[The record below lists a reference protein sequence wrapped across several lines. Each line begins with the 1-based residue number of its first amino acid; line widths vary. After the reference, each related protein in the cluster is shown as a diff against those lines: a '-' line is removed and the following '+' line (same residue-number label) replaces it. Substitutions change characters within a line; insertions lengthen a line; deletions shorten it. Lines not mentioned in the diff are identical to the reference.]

1 MYRNLHRAVPVHGQL
16 RLSRLRIFF
25 LSNEWQCLI
34 CVHTWSCNQNQ
45 SKAAVQF
52 TVWMV
57 SRVGFV
63 MKFHLGYMD
72 ASCAVI
78 RPSVSP
84 QVCTS
89 AARGVHSSLCWSS
102 GNCANKCSQ
111 IQKSMTRGSTSTTEN
126 GPGRSQILDPW
137 DALAYRRPNIQN
149 TEETRFWGT
158 LRSTPTPRLPVLSTI
173 SYYIP
178 NLIICIIY
186 STKQ

>member
-126 GPGRSQILDPW
+126 GLRYWTHETLSLTDVQISKIQKRPDSEERSGRLQRPGFLFYPLSHIIFQI
-137 DALAYRRPNIQN
+137 
-149 TEETRFWGT
+149 
-158 LRSTPTPRLPVLSTI
+158 
-173 SYYIP
+173 
-178 NLIICIIY
+178 
-186 STKQ
+186 